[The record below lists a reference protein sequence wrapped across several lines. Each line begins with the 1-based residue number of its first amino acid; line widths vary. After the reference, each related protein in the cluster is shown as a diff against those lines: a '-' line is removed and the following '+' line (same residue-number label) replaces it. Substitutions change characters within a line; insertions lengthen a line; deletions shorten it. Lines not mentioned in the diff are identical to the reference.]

1 METPAIVAETRLAQ
15 TRWTIV
21 ASVLTGAAFLVL
33 HSLHLVGKL
42 PLGSL
47 IAIFVIGA
55 VASTFAGVRWGKDPT
70 PARLHGLLAVQILAS
85 TAIIY
90 AIGWGPSLALGY
102 PFVIASDLD
111 TIGSRVWRPAL
122 FWVTASMLAGQ
133 VAIALGL
140 FSYVATPEVHGLAA
154 LSLLGVSF
162 IVYVLGTKTETEET
176 AAADLRRSETRFRQL
191 FADNPQ
197 PMFAYDDNT
206 LAFVEMN
213 DAAVVKFGYTR
224 DEFLSM
230 RLPDL
235 TTDGNLN
242 RYALKGGV
250 CIDVDVEAHKVTLDD
265 RRVVLASVQ
274 DVTERNRLEAAL
286 RHQAFHD
293 ELTGLANRALLTD
306 RIDHAIHRL
315 RRTRHTAAVLVLD
328 LDRFKTVNDSL
339 GHNAGDALL
348 REIAARFRRALR
360 EADTPARIGGDEFA
374 ILLEDLDSV
383 DDAKS
388 TAQRLLDALEE
399 PFVVLGKEIFA
410 RASIGVSIV
419 DTHGDNADELLRNA
433 DAAMYR
439 AKEHGGEYRVFETK
453 MHENALTRLELE
465 SDLRRALTERQ
476 LVLHY
481 QPIVSLSSQR
491 VVGVEA
497 LVRWD
502 HPDRGLIA
510 PNDFIP
516 LAEQNGLI
524 VDLGRWVLLEACA
537 QAQAWRAVWDKD
549 LGVTVNVS
557 RRQLI
562 DPDIYADVANAL
574 RASRLD
580 PDALTL
586 EITESCLIDDPA
598 LVLERLQ
605 QLKTLNVK
613 IAIDDFGT
621 GYSTL
626 SSVHTWPIDTLKI
639 DKSFVDGVTAGST
652 AVSVVQAIVSLAQTM
667 ELETVAEGVEQTSQ
681 LERLA
686 DLGCSHMQGF
696 CFSKPLPAAD
706 VAKLFEG
713 APHVGT

>member
-1 METPAIVAETRLAQ
+1 MDPAQNRESRAAR
-15 TRWTIV
+15 TRWTVV

-33 HSLHLVGKL
+33 HGLHLVGEM
-42 PLGSL
+42 PLAALLSV
-47 IAIFVIGA
+47 FVIGS
-55 VASTFAGVRWGKDPT
+55 VVSTAAGAYWGEDPT
-70 PARLHGLLAVQILAS
+70 PFQLHGLLAIQCLAS

-102 PFVIASDLD
+102 PFVIASDLE

-122 FWVTASMLAGQ
+122 LWVTLGMLSGQ
-133 VAIALGL
+133 IAVALGL
-140 FSYVATPEVHGLAA
+140 FSYIDAPEVHGLAI

-162 IVYVLGTKTETEET
+162 IVYTLGTKKESEER
-176 AAADLRRSETRFRQL
+176 AAAELRRSETRFRQL

-197 PMFAYDDNT
+197 PMFAYDDAT
-206 LAFVEMN
+206 LRFVEMN
-213 DAAVVKFGYTR
+213 DAAVEKFGYNR
-224 DEFLSM
+224 EEFLGMQLS
-230 RLPDL
+230 DL
-235 TTDGNLN
+235 TVDGNLS
-242 RYALKGGV
+242 RYQLNGGAR
-250 CIDVDVEAHKVTLDD
+250 IDVEVEAHKVTLDE
-265 RRVVLASVQ
+265 RRVVLVAVQ

-293 ELTGLANRALLTD
+293 ELTGLANRALLAD

-315 RRTRHTAAVLVLD
+315 RRTRHLAAVLVLD

-348 REIAARFRRALR
+348 REIAARIKRALR

-374 ILLEDLDSV
+374 VLLEDLDSV
-383 DDAKS
+383 DDART
-388 TAQRLLDALEE
+388 TAQRVLDALDE
-399 PFVVLGKEIFA
+399 PFVVSGKEIFA
-410 RASIGVSIV
+410 RASIGISIV
-419 DTHGDNADELLRNA
+419 DMHGDSADELLRNA

-439 AKEHGGEYRVFETK
+439 AKEHGGEYRMFETA
-453 MHENALTRLELE
+453 MHDNAVTRLELE
-465 SDLRRALTERQ
+465 SDLRRALSERQ
-476 LVLHY
+476 FVLHY
-481 QPIVSLSSQR
+481 QPIVSLGTQR

-497 LVRWD
+497 LLRWD
-502 HPDRGLIA
+502 HPVRGLIA

-516 LAEQNGLI
+516 LAEENGLI
-524 VDLGRWVLLEACA
+524 VEIGRWVLLEACA
-537 QAQAWRAVWDKD
+537 QAQAWRAVWDSD

-557 RRQLI
+557 RRQLVDTRI
-562 DPDIYADVANAL
+562 CDDVANAL
-574 RASRLD
+574 LASRLD

-586 EITESCLIDDPA
+586 EITENCLIDDAA
-598 LVLERLQ
+598 LILERLQ

-639 DKSFVDGVTAGST
+639 DKSFIDGVTAGST
-652 AVSVVQAIVSLAQTM
+652 AVSVVQAIVSLAQTL
-667 ELETVAEGVEQTSQ
+667 ELATVAEGVEKMSQ
-681 LERLA
+681 LDRLT

-696 CFSKPLPAAD
+696 CFSKPLPAAE

-713 APHVGT
+713 TPHVGA

>member
-1 METPAIVAETRLAQ
+1 MDSPPANGGSRVAR

-21 ASVLTGAAFLVL
+21 ASALTGAAFLVL
-33 HSLHLVGKL
+33 HGLDLVGQMPL
-42 PLGSL
+42 PALL
-47 IAIFVIGA
+47 TVFVVGA
-55 VASTFAGVRWGKDPT
+55 AVSTAAGVYWGEDPT
-70 PARLHGLLAVQILAS
+70 RLQLHGLLAVQCLCS

-111 TIGSRVWRPAL
+111 TLGSRVWRPAL
-122 FWVTASMLAGQ
+122 VWVTVGMLGGQ
-133 VAIALGL
+133 IAVALGL
-140 FSYVATPEVHGLAA
+140 FSYVDAPAVHGLAV

-162 IVYVLGTKTETEET
+162 IVYTLGTKKESEER
-176 AAADLRRSETRFRQL
+176 AAAELRRSETRFRQL

-197 PMFAYDDNT
+197 PMFAYDDST
-206 LAFVEMN
+206 LCFVEMN
-213 DAAVVKFGYTR
+213 DAAVAKFGYSR
-224 DEFLSM
+224 EEFFTM

-235 TTDGNLN
+235 TTDENLN
-242 RYALKGGV
+242 RYTLKAGS

-265 RRVVLASVQ
+265 RRVVLVSVQ

-315 RRTRHTAAVLVLD
+315 RRTRHRAAVLVLD

-348 REIAARFRRALR
+348 REIAARLKRSLR

-383 DDAKS
+383 DDAKT
-388 TAQRLLDALEE
+388 TAQRLLDALDE
-399 PFVVLGKEIFA
+399 PFVVSGKEIFA

-419 DTHGDNADELLRNA
+419 DTHGDSADELLRNA

-439 AKEHGGEYRVFETK
+439 AKEHGGDYRMFETA
-453 MHENALTRLELE
+453 MHDNALSRLELE
-465 SDLRRALTERQ
+465 SDLRRALSERRF
-476 LVLHY
+476 VLHY
-481 QPIVSLSSQR
+481 QPIVALGSQR
-491 VVGVEA
+491 VEGVEA
-497 LVRWD
+497 LLRWD
-502 HPDRGLIA
+502 HADRGLIP

-516 LAEQNGLI
+516 LAEENGLI
-524 VDLGRWVLLEACA
+524 VDIGRWVLLEACA
-537 QAQAWRAVWDKD
+537 QAQAWRAVWDSD
-549 LGVTVNVS
+549 LGITVNVS

-562 DPDIYADVANAL
+562 DPNICDDVANAL

-580 PDALTL
+580 PEALTL
-586 EITESCLIDDPA
+586 EITENCLIDDAA
-598 LVLERLQ
+598 LILERLQ
-605 QLKTLNVK
+605 ELKALNVK

-652 AVSVVQAIVSLAQTM
+652 AVSVVQAIVSLAQTL
-667 ELETVAEGVEQTSQ
+667 ELATVAEGVEQISQ
-681 LERLA
+681 LDRLA

-696 CFSKPLPAAD
+696 CFSKPLPAAE

-713 APHVGT
+713 SPHVGA